1 MSTHIGAGYGSE
13 FHLMRY
19 LARYRNRLNRRI
31 EEKTGG
37 RVIEWLDFL
46 PGKPAQYDMSVPCK
60 PKLPDRELVG
70 LKFLKGTREY
80 AELARE
86 WARFWPPSGNE
97 QNWDA
102 VAKMDISGVE
112 HWLLVEAKANTQEIK
127 SNCTA
132 ESESSIK
139 TIDDALREM
148 CEAFR
153 MKPKGNLK
161 KGYYQYANRLAVLHF
176 LKEHNTPAKLLFI
189 YFVGDKNPEKEESCP
204 KSPKGWEK
212 ALMEQYDSIGLD
224 PEKKKTTGV
233 IDLFL
238 DVVPSEAW

>member
-1 MSTHIGAGYGSE
+1 MSSHIGAGYGSE

-19 LARYRNRLNRRI
+19 LARYRNRLNRQI
-31 EEKTGG
+31 EEKTGD
-37 RVIEWLDFL
+37 RVMEWLDFV
-46 PGKPAQYDMSVPCK
+46 PGRKEEYSTRVPCRS
-60 PKLPDRELVG
+60 KLPDHELVG
-70 LKFLKGTREY
+70 LKFLKGAPEY
-80 AELARE
+80 AELAKE
-86 WARFWPPSGNE
+86 WAQFWPPSGNE

-148 CEAFR
+148 CEALG
-153 MKPKGNLK
+153 MKPKGDLK
-161 KGYYQYANRLAVLHF
+161 QKYYQYANRLAALYF
-176 LKEHNTPAKLLFI
+176 LRKHNIPARLLFI
-189 YFVGDKNPEKEESCP
+189 YFLGDKNPGKEKSCP
-204 KSPKGWEK
+204 KRAEGWEE
-212 ALMEQYDSIGLD
+212 ALREQYKSIGLD
-224 PEKKKTTGV
+224 PDRKKAIGV

-238 DVVPSEAW
+238 DVAPSEV